1 MLYEVVS
8 VSIFKPRGATMTD
21 KKTSTDDDKKQPE
34 PEIDGLI
41 TLFSSDNTE
50 LTDFT
55 EKVNRAILGD
65 GQEQQEL
72 AAQANQA
79 KDKSSKKPTLISSA
93 KNNVVNLFGP
103 K

>member
-1 MLYEVVS
+1 
-8 VSIFKPRGATMTD
+8 MT
-21 KKTSTDDDKKQPE
+21 KKTTTTDDDTKQPE

-55 EKVNRAILGD
+55 EKVNGAILGD
-65 GQEQQEL
+65 EHQQQDIE
-72 AAQANQA
+72 AQTDQTRKKTN
-79 KDKSSKKPTLISSA
+79 KKPTLISSA
-93 KNNVVNLFGP
+93 KNNVVHLFGP

>member
-8 VSIFKPRGATMTD
+8 VSTFQAGGSAMTE
-21 KKTSTDDDKKQPE
+21 KKSSTNDDKKHPE
-34 PEIDGLI
+34 SENDGLT

-65 GQEQQEL
+65 EQPQDIE
-72 AAQANQA
+72 AKADQA
-79 KDKSSKKPTLISSA
+79 KDKTNSKPTLISSA
-93 KNNVVNLFGP
+93 KSNVVNLFGP

>member
-1 MLYEVVS
+1 
-8 VSIFKPRGATMTD
+8 MT
-21 KKTSTDDDKKQPE
+21 KKISTPGDDTKHPDPE
-34 PEIDGLI
+34 TDGLT

-55 EKVNRAILGD
+55 ERVQRAILGD
-65 GQEQQEL
+65 QKEQQESNPNADQQKVQTDRKPAL
-72 AAQANQA
+72 V
-79 KDKSSKKPTLISSA
+79 SSV

>member
-1 MLYEVVS
+1 
-8 VSIFKPRGATMTD
+8 MT
-21 KKTSTDDDKKQPE
+21 KKISTSGDDTKHPD
-34 PEIDGLI
+34 PEIDGLT

-55 EKVNRAILGD
+55 ERVQRAILGD
-65 GQEQQEL
+65 QKEQQESNPN
-72 AAQANQA
+72 ADQQ
-79 KDKSSKKPTLISSA
+79 KVQTDRKPVLISSV

>member
-1 MLYEVVS
+1 
-8 VSIFKPRGATMTD
+8 MTD
-21 KKTSTDDDKKQPE
+21 KISSTDDDKKKPE

-65 GQEQQEL
+65 GHEQQDL
-72 AAQANQA
+72 AAQANKA
-79 KDKSSKKPTLISSA
+79 RDKTSKKPTLISSA

>member
-1 MLYEVVS
+1 
-8 VSIFKPRGATMTD
+8 MT
-21 KKTSTDDDKKQPE
+21 KKISTPGDDTKHPD
-34 PEIDGLI
+34 PEIDGLT

-55 EKVNRAILGD
+55 ERVQKAILGD
-65 GQEQQEL
+65 QKEQQESNPNADQQKVQTDRKPAL
-72 AAQANQA
+72 V
-79 KDKSSKKPTLISSA
+79 SSV

>member
-1 MLYEVVS
+1 
-8 VSIFKPRGATMTD
+8 MTD

-65 GQEQQEL
+65 GQEQQDL

>member
-1 MLYEVVS
+1 
-8 VSIFKPRGATMTD
+8 MT
-21 KKTSTDDDKKQPE
+21 KKISTTDDDTKHPD
-34 PEIDGLI
+34 PEIDGLT

-55 EKVNRAILGD
+55 ERVQRAILGD
-65 GQEQQEL
+65 QKEQQESNPN
-72 AAQANQA
+72 ADQQ
-79 KDKSSKKPTLISSA
+79 KVQTDRKPVLISSV